1 MKNIIQED
9 IEKLLAERHD
19 LERLDHQT
27 MLISGANSFLMS
39 YFIYLVLEYDQRTH
53 SDIKIL
59 ALCRDQKKAKTQ
71 FAAYLEDPHFS
82 LLLQDVRDPV
92 SWGGEIDIC
101 IHAASPVGSESRWE
115 KSMETFEAN
124 LFG

>member
-39 YFIYLVLEYDQRTH
+39 YFIYGYFGVIYQWIKYSFDETPEQVQKH
-53 SDIKIL
+53 ISDTL
-59 ALCRDQKKAKTQ
+59 SAGLSQST
-71 FAAYLEDPHFS
+71 
-82 LLLQDVRDPV
+82 
-92 SWGGEIDIC
+92 
-101 IHAASPVGSESRWE
+101 
-115 KSMETFEAN
+115 
-124 LFG
+124 